1 VGFLDV
7 GISCCTCASC
17 FFNEN
22 DWERETAARSS
33 TEWLKKK
40 CTSLINTVWFN
51 EKNKSRRNC
60 YVESAQTSFAI
71 MSTGKRLAKRSI
83 LGTRVVAPGEDGRFY
98 PGMIQVTIFQSEFSG
113 FSFVHC
119 FRISSRSSLTCS
131 KIQSCNRKSG
141 AIMSNLV

>member
-1 VGFLDV
+1 MWAYPAVRVQAVFLTKTIGREKQQLGAV
-7 GISCCTCASC
+7 QS
-17 FFNEN
+17 
-22 DWERETAARSS
+22 DW
-33 TEWLKKK
+33 KK